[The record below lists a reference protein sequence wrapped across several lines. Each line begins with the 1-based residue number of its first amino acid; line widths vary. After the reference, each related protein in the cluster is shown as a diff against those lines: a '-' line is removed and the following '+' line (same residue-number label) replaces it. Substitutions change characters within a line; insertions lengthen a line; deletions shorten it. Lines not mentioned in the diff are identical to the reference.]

1 MFFNETIKIRYLYL
15 DYFSNVRRLDKLP
28 ISFHITMYQHRFH
41 QKPIALTNTTYS
53 YNYSNKLTSPDD
65 DE

>member
-15 DYFSNVRRLDKLP
+15 DYFSNVRRLDTL
-28 ISFHITMYQHRFH
+28 HRFH